1 MTDNE
6 LMHYGV
12 LGMKWGKRKAQP
24 ANDVQRTRAAYKKAN
39 KEYSKAYDSAYGYS
53 SRHMVSQFA
62 GKKAK
67 AESDKRWADATAKAK
82 AANAA
87 KSAYKAA
94 KSKQKAKNISD
105 GKDLYSKTNKYAA
118 KEGVGKAAVKNFLMG
133 PAGKTTY
140 DMARSMNHSRASSF
154 ARAMFDINVSQLAG
168 VAAGTAVNY
177 GAQRATGKQ
186 TSIFG
191 TAANYGAQYGTDRAY
206 RNSGK
211 MASLQQRRLLK
222 EYQSR
227 KR

>member
-6 LMHYGV
+6 LMHYGI
-12 LGMKWGKRKAQP
+12 LGMKLGKRKAQP
-24 ANDVQRTRAAYKKAN
+24 TNDVQRTRAAYKKAN

-67 AESDKRWADATAKAK
+67 AESDKRWADATTKAK
-82 AANAA
+82 AANSAQ
-87 KSAYKAA
+87 SAYKAA

-105 GKDLYSKTNKYAA
+105 GKGLYSKTNKYAA
-118 KEGVGKAAVKNFLMG
+118 KEGVGKAAVKSILMG

-154 ARAMFDINVSQLAG
+154 ARVMFDINVSQLAG
-168 VAAGTAVNY
+168 VATDTAVNY
-177 GAQRATGKQ
+177 GTQKATGKQ
-186 TSIFG
+186 SRIAGDATS
-191 TAANYGAQYGTDRAY
+191 YGVQYGVDRAY

-227 KR
+227 QH

>member
-1 MTDNE
+1 MLRGEDSSKTRAVFFFMKFGLGGKYMTDNE

-24 ANDVQRTRAAYKKAN
+24 ANDVQRARAAY
-39 KEYSKAYDSAYGYS
+39 
-53 SRHMVSQFA
+53 
-62 GKKAK
+62 KKAK
-67 AESDKRWADATAKAK
+67 AESDKRLADATAKAK
-82 AANAA
+82 AANSA

-105 GKDLYSKTNKYAA
+105 GKDLYSKTNEYAA

-140 DMARSMNHSRASSF
+140 DMARSMDHSRASSF

-168 VAAGTAVNY
+168 VASGIAVNY
-177 GAQRATGKQ
+177 GVQRATDEQ
-186 TSIFG
+186 TGMFG
-191 TAANYGAQYGTDRAY
+191 TAANYGSQFGVDLAY

-227 KR
+227 KH

>member
-24 ANDVQRTRAAYKKAN
+24 TNDVQRTRAAYKKA
-39 KEYSKAYDSAYGYS
+39 K
-53 SRHMVSQFA
+53 Q
-62 GKKAK
+62 
-67 AESDKRWADATAKAK
+67 
-82 AANAA
+82 
-87 KSAYKAA
+87 SAYKAA
-94 KSKQKAKNISD
+94 KSKQKAKNVSD
-105 GKDLYSKTNKYAA
+105 GKGLYSKTNKYAA
-118 KEGVGKAAVKNFLMG
+118 KEGVGKAAVKNLLMG

-168 VAAGTAVNY
+168 VAAGNAVNY
-177 GAQRATGKQ
+177 GAQKATGKQ
-186 TSIFG
+186 AGIFS
-191 TAANYGAQYGTDRAY
+191 TAANYGAQYGADRAY

-211 MASLQQRRLLK
+211 MASLQQRHLLK

-227 KR
+227 KRA

>member
-24 ANDVQRTRAAYKKAN
+24 ANDVQRARAAYKKAN
-39 KEYSKAYDSAYGYS
+39 
-53 SRHMVSQFA
+53 
-62 GKKAK
+62 
-67 AESDKRWADATAKAK
+67 
-82 AANAA
+82 
-87 KSAYKAA
+87 AA

-177 GAQRATGKQ
+177 GVQQATGKQ
-186 TSIFG
+186 TGIFG
-191 TAANYGAQYGTDRAY
+191 RAANYGSQYGVDRAY

-227 KR
+227 KH

>member
-24 ANDVQRTRAAYKKAN
+24 TNDVQRTRAAYKKAN
-39 KEYSKAYDSAYGYS
+39 K
-53 SRHMVSQFA
+53 
-62 GKKAK
+62 
-67 AESDKRWADATAKAK
+67 AK
-82 AANAA
+82 AANSAQ
-87 KSAYKAA
+87 SAYKAA

-105 GKDLYSKTNKYAA
+105 GKGLYSKTNKYAA
-118 KEGVGKAAVKNFLMG
+118 KEGIGKAAVKSILMG

-168 VAAGTAVNY
+168 VATGTAVEY
-177 GAQRATGKQ
+177 GTQKAIGKQ
-186 TSIFG
+186 SRIAGEVTSRG
-191 TAANYGAQYGTDRAY
+191 VQYGVDRAY

-227 KR
+227 QH